1 MSTPATALPVPRVS
15 VVMPAHNTERYV
27 VAAVRSVLDGAG
39 DDVEVIVIDDGST
52 DGTVEVVR
60 AIADARVTVIPI
72 AAHGGPSKPR
82 NVGIRHA
89 SGAYISLL
97 DSDDL
102 VKPGKLA
109 ACVAALDRNPS
120 AGFAFG
126 DYETMD
132 ADGRVYDGS
141 CMHAYPVFRALQSQ
155 PAGDDWRLIP
165 QAELARGLLYE
176 NFIGTSGVVARREL
190 VIALGGLD
198 ESLPNG
204 DDLDLWFRLAHHGD
218 ALYSPRPGHS
228 YRVRPASVV
237 RGPPLRNA
245 FSRIKVLRRER
256 QRWQERAA
264 RRPIDRR
271 IAENLGVIG
280 YQQRQQ
286 RQRRAALHTYL
297 QALRISPELRWLRG
311 AAGALLR

>member
-1 MSTPATALPVPRVS
+1 MPTA
-15 VVMPAHNTERYV
+15 
-27 VAAVRSVLDGAG
+27 
-39 DDVEVIVIDDGST
+39 DV
-52 DGTVEVVR
+52 
-60 AIADARVTVIPI
+60 
-72 AAHGGPSKPR
+72 
-82 NVGIRHA
+82 
-89 SGAYISLL
+89 
-97 DSDDL
+97 
-102 VKPGKLA
+102 
-109 ACVAALDRNPS
+109 
-120 AGFAFG
+120 F
-126 DYETMD
+126 
-132 ADGRVYDGS
+132 DGS
-141 CMHAYPVFRALQSQ
+141 CVHAYPVFRALQWQ

-218 ALYSPRPGHS
+218 ALYSSAPGHS

-245 FSRIKVLRRER
+245 FRASKCCVANG
-256 QRWQERAA
+256 QRWPERAA
-264 RRPIDRR
+264 RRQIDRR

-286 RQRRAALHTYL
+286 RQRRAAVQPTCRRCGFL
-297 QALRISPELRWLRG
+297 QSCAGCAAWL
-311 AAGALLR
+311 GALLR